1 MVAMT
6 PCIYTYVQF
15 LNIGFQILIE
25 KEWLSFGHKFGQRI
39 GHGSSKHDDQERSPI
54 FVQFVDCTW
63 QVMRRFPRAFEFNE
77 TFLITVRKH
86 FPTNISVTSRGP
98 LMRHSTVPVVPAVK
112 AGLLGRSA
120 AISILLGVMVMSH
133 SNGAPHQHPFGSRA
147 QGLLRH
153 SYADNCAVAIAS
165 VYDDIIRRSLTTS
178 TAAPT
183 ATFSTTVSVR
193 GWCRPKSL
201 QKLEPGMRPVHQAP
215 ILPAKER

>member
-86 FPTNISVTSRGP
+86 FPTGISVTSRGP
-98 LMRHSTVPVVPAVK
+98 LNAPLHRPCRPCRK
-112 AGLLGRSA
+112 GRSA
-120 AISILLGVMVMSH
+120 
-133 SNGAPHQHPFGSRA
+133 GAQCRHQHPFGSH
-147 QGLLRH
+147 GDE
-153 SYADNCAVAIAS
+153 S
-165 VYDDIIRRSLTTS
+165 
-178 TAAPT
+178 
-183 ATFSTTVSVR
+183 
-193 GWCRPKSL
+193 
-201 QKLEPGMRPVHQAP
+201 
-215 ILPAKER
+215 